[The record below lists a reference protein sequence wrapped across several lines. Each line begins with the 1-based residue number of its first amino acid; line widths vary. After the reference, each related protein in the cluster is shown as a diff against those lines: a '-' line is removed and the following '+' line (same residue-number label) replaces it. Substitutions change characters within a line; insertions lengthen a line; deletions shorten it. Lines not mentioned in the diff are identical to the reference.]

1 METDPLRLLTNKINP
16 EVRKYAQA
24 LYDMTRKYPD
34 TSGQW
39 CGRGWDNTGSKE
51 HASGLAFDWI
61 TSTKVGLRPT
71 NVQYVAA
78 MKIVNFFIR
87 HGKEMGL
94 EWLIFSVD
102 GKNKMLY
109 NVARGK
115 WRNYGSKGN
124 ISFRHIDHIHFK
136 FLKSVKFNP
145 NINWILDIIN
155 TKTNKGKEITVT
167 DKEMEAIVLKLLNF
181 KVTANGKNQALVQ
194 HMVEGFVDDEAQS
207 KALAEISTKISAL
220 ANQVAEIRKAVR

>member
-1 METDPLRLLTNKINP
+1 MTTDPLRLLTDRINP

-78 MKIVNFFIR
+78 MKVVNFFIR

-102 GKNKMLY
+102 GVNKMLY

-115 WRNYGSKGN
+115 WRSYGSAGN
-124 ISFRHIDHIHFK
+124 VSFRHIDHIHFK
-136 FLKSVKFNP
+136 FKRGVKFNP
-145 NINWILDIIN
+145 NIKWTLDVITN
-155 TKTNKGKEITVT
+155 TDKDTTVT
-167 DKEMEAIVLKLLNF
+167 EDEMDAIVLKLLNF
-181 KVTANGKNQALVQ
+181 KITANGKNQALVQ
-194 HMVEGFVDDEAQS
+194 HMAESFVDDKAQS
-207 KALAEISTKISAL
+207 KALAEISTKLSAL
-220 ANQVAEIRKAVR
+220 TNQVAEIRKAVR

>member
-1 METDPLRLLTNKINP
+1 MTDPLRLLTNKINP

-39 CGRGWDNTGSKE
+39 CGRGWDDTGSAE

-61 TSTKVGLRPT
+61 TSTGVGKRPT

-87 HGKEMGL
+87 HGEEMGL

-102 GKNKMLY
+102 GVNKMIY
-109 NVARGK
+109 NVDRGK
-115 WRNYGSKGN
+115 WRSYGSDGN

-136 FLKSVKFNP
+136 FKRGVKFNP
-145 NINWILDIIN
+145 NIKWTLDVTTN
-155 TKTNKGKEITVT
+155 TDKDTTVT
-167 DKEMEAIVLKLLNF
+167 EDEMDAIVLKLLNF
-181 KVTANGKNQALVQ
+181 KVTANGKNQELVQ

-207 KALAEISTKISAL
+207 KKLAEISAKLSAL
-220 ANQVAEIRKAVR
+220 SNRVDEIRKAIR

>member
-1 METDPLRLLTNKINP
+1 METDPLRLLTDKINP

-78 MKIVNFFIR
+78 MKVVNFFIR

-102 GKNKMLY
+102 GVNKMLY

-115 WRNYGSKGN
+115 WRSYGSAGN
-124 ISFRHIDHIHFK
+124 VSFRHIDHIHFK
-136 FLKSVKFNP
+136 FKRGVKFNP
-145 NINWILDIIN
+145 NIKWTLDVITN
-155 TKTNKGKEITVT
+155 TDKDTTVT
-167 DKEMEAIVLKLLNF
+167 EDEMDAIVLKLLNF
-181 KVTANGKNQALVQ
+181 KITANGKNQELVQ
-194 HMVEGFVDDEAQS
+194 HMAESFVDDKAQS
-207 KALAEISTKISAL
+207 KALAEISTKLSAL
-220 ANQVAEIRKAVR
+220 TNQVAEIRKAVR

>member
-1 METDPLRLLTNKINP
+1 MTDPLRLLTNKINP

-51 HASGLAFDWI
+51 HESGLAFDWI

-78 MKIVNFFIR
+78 MKVVNFFIR
-87 HGKEMGL
+87 HGKEIGL

-102 GKNKMLY
+102 GVNKMLY

-115 WRNYGSKGN
+115 WRNYGSDGN
-124 ISFRHIDHIHFK
+124 ITFRHIDHIHFK
-136 FLKSVKFNP
+136 FKRGVKFNP
-145 NINWILDIIN
+145 NIKWTLDVTTN
-155 TKTNKGKEITVT
+155 TDKDTTVT
-167 DKEMEAIVLKLLNF
+167 EDEMDAIVLKLLNF
-181 KVTANGKNQALVQ
+181 KITANGKNQELVQ
-194 HMVEGFVDDEAQS
+194 HMAESFVDDEAQS
-207 KALAEISTKISAL
+207 KALAEISTKLSTL

>member
-1 METDPLRLLTNKINP
+1 MTDPLRLLTNKINP

-61 TSTKVGLRPT
+61 TSTNVGVRPT

-87 HGKEMGL
+87 HGKEIGL

-102 GKNKMLY
+102 RENKMLY

-115 WRNYGSKGN
+115 WKSYGSTGN

-136 FLKSVKFNP
+136 FKRGVKFNP
-145 NINWILDIIN
+145 NIKWTLDVTTN
-155 TKTNKGKEITVT
+155 TDKDTTVT
-167 DKEMEAIVLKLLNF
+167 NEEMDAIVLKLLNF
-181 KVTANGKNQALVQ
+181 KITANGKNQELVQ
-194 HMVEGFVDDEAQS
+194 HMAESFVDDEAQS
-207 KALAEISTKISAL
+207 RALAEISTKLSAL
-220 ANQVAEIRKAVR
+220 ANQVAEIRKVIR

>member
-1 METDPLRLLTNKINP
+1 MTDPLRLLTDKINP

-39 CGRGWDNTGSKE
+39 CGRGWDTGSAE
-51 HASGLAFDWI
+51 HGSGLAFDWI
-61 TSTKVGLRPT
+61 TSTGVGVRPT

-87 HGKEMGL
+87 NGKEMGL

-102 GKNKMLY
+102 GVNKMIY
-109 NVARGK
+109 NVDRGK
-115 WRNYGSKGN
+115 WRSYGSAGN

-136 FLKSVKFNP
+136 FKRGVKFNP
-145 NINWILDIIN
+145 NIKWTLDVTTN
-155 TKTNKGKEITVT
+155 TDKDTTVT
-167 DKEMEAIVLKLLNF
+167 EDEMDAIVLKLLNF
-181 KVTANGKNQALVQ
+181 KITANGKNQELVQ
-194 HMVEGFVDDEAQS
+194 HMAESFVDDEAQS
-207 KALAEISTKISAL
+207 KALAEISTKLSTL

>member
-16 EVRKYAQA
+16 EVRKYAQV

-102 GKNKMLY
+102 GVNKMIY
-109 NVARGK
+109 NADRGK
-115 WRNYGSKGN
+115 WRSHGSAGN

-136 FLKSVKFNP
+136 FKRGVNFNP
-145 NINWILDIIN
+145 NIKWTLDVTTN
-155 TKTNKGKEITVT
+155 TDKDTTVT
-167 DKEMEAIVLKLLNF
+167 DEEMDAIVLKLLNF
-181 KVTANGKNQALVQ
+181 KITANGKNQELVQ
-194 HMVEGFVDDEAQS
+194 HMVEGFVDDKAQS
-207 KALAEISTKISAL
+207 KALAAINVKLSAL
-220 ANQVAEIRKAVR
+220 SNQVAEIRKAVR

>member
-1 METDPLRLLTNKINP
+1 MTDPLRLLTNKINP

-39 CGRGWDNTGSKE
+39 CGRGWDDTGSAE

-61 TSTKVGLRPT
+61 TSTGVGKRPT

-102 GKNKMLY
+102 GVNKMIY
-109 NVARGK
+109 NVDRGK
-115 WRNYGSKGN
+115 WRSYGSDGN

-136 FLKSVKFNP
+136 FKRGVKFNP
-145 NINWILDIIN
+145 NIKWTLDVTTN
-155 TKTNKGKEITVT
+155 TDKDTTVT
-167 DKEMEAIVLKLLNF
+167 EDEMDAIVLKLLNF
-181 KVTANGKNQALVQ
+181 KITANGKNQELVQ
-194 HMVEGFVDDEAQS
+194 HMAESFVDDEAQS
-207 KALAEISTKISAL
+207 KALAEISTKLSTL
-220 ANQVAEIRKAVR
+220 ANQVAEIRKAIR

>member
-1 METDPLRLLTNKINP
+1 MATDPLRLLTDRINP

-39 CGRGWDNTGSKE
+39 CGRGWDNTGSAE

-61 TSTKVGLRPT
+61 TSTGVGVRPT

-102 GKNKMLY
+102 GVNKMIY
-109 NVARGK
+109 NVDRGK
-115 WRNYGSKGN
+115 WRSHGSAGN

-136 FLKSVKFNP
+136 FKRGVKFNP
-145 NINWILDIIN
+145 NIKWTLDV
-155 TKTNKGKEITVT
+155 TTNADKDTTVT
-167 DKEMEAIVLKLLNF
+167 EDEMDAIVLKLLNF
-181 KVTANGKNQALVQ
+181 KITANGKNQELVQ
-194 HMVEGFVDDEAQS
+194 HMAKSFVDDEAQS
-207 KALAEISTKISAL
+207 KALAEISTKLSAL

>member
-1 METDPLRLLTNKINP
+1 METDPLRLLTDRINP

-102 GKNKMLY
+102 GVNKMLY

-115 WRNYGSKGN
+115 WRSYGSAGN

-136 FLKSVKFNP
+136 FKRGVKFNP
-145 NINWILDIIN
+145 NIKWTLDVITN
-155 TKTNKGKEITVT
+155 TDKDTTVT
-167 DKEMEAIVLKLLNF
+167 DEEMDAIVLKLLNF
-181 KVTANGKNQALVQ
+181 KITANGKNQELVQ
-194 HMVEGFVDDEAQS
+194 HMAENFVYDGAQS
-207 KALAEISTKISAL
+207 KALAEISAKLSAL
-220 ANQVAEIRKAVR
+220 SNRVDEIRKAVR

>member
-1 METDPLRLLTNKINP
+1 MTDPLRLLTNKINP

-39 CGRGWDNTGSKE
+39 CGRGWDDTGSAE

-61 TSTKVGLRPT
+61 TSTGVGKRPT

-102 GKNKMLY
+102 GLNKMIY
-109 NVARGK
+109 NVDRGK
-115 WRNYGSKGN
+115 WRSYGSDGN

-136 FLKSVKFNP
+136 FKRGVKFNP
-145 NINWILDIIN
+145 NIKWTLDVTTN
-155 TKTNKGKEITVT
+155 TDKDTTVT
-167 DKEMEAIVLKLLNF
+167 EDEMDAIVLKLLNF
-181 KVTANGKNQALVQ
+181 KITANGKNQELVQ
-194 HMVEGFVDDEAQS
+194 HMAESFVDDEAQS
-207 KALAEISTKISAL
+207 KALAEISTKLSTL

>member
-1 METDPLRLLTNKINP
+1 MTDPLRLLTNKINP

-61 TSTKVGLRPT
+61 TSTNVGMRPT

-87 HGKEMGL
+87 NGKEMGL

-102 GKNKMLY
+102 GVNKMIY
-109 NVARGK
+109 NVDRGK
-115 WRNYGSKGN
+115 WRSYGSAGN

-136 FLKSVKFNP
+136 FKRGVKFNP
-145 NINWILDIIN
+145 NIKWTLDVTTN
-155 TKTNKGKEITVT
+155 TDKDTTVT
-167 DKEMEAIVLKLLNF
+167 EDEMDAIVLKLLNF
-181 KVTANGKNQALVQ
+181 KITANGKNQELVQ
-194 HMVEGFVDDEAQS
+194 HMAESFVDDEAQS
-207 KALAEISTKISAL
+207 KKLAEISAKLSAL
-220 ANQVAEIRKAVR
+220 SNRVDEIRKAVR

>member
-1 METDPLRLLTNKINP
+1 MTDPLRLLTNKINP

-39 CGRGWDNTGSKE
+39 CGRGWDDTGSAE

-61 TSTKVGLRPT
+61 TSTGVGKRPT

-102 GKNKMLY
+102 GLNKMIY
-109 NVARGK
+109 NVDRGK
-115 WRNYGSKGN
+115 WRSYGSDGN

-136 FLKSVKFNP
+136 FKRGVKFNP
-145 NINWILDIIN
+145 NIKWTLDVTTN
-155 TKTNKGKEITVT
+155 TDKDTTVT
-167 DKEMEAIVLKLLNF
+167 EDEMDAIVLKLLNF
-181 KVTANGKNQALVQ
+181 KITANGKNQELVQ
-194 HMVEGFVDDEAQS
+194 HMAESFVDDEAQS
-207 KALAEISTKISAL
+207 KALAEISAKLSAL
-220 ANQVAEIRKAVR
+220 SNRVDEIRKAIR

>member
-1 METDPLRLLTNKINP
+1 METDPLRLLTNRINP

-34 TSGQW
+34 TSSQW

-102 GKNKMLY
+102 GVNKMLY

-136 FLKSVKFNP
+136 FKRGVKFNP
-145 NINWILDIIN
+145 NIKWTLDVTTN
-155 TKTNKGKEITVT
+155 TDKDTTVT
-167 DKEMEAIVLKLLNF
+167 DKEMDAIVLKLLNF
-181 KVTANGKNQALVQ
+181 KITANGKNQELVQ
-194 HMVEGFVDDEAQS
+194 YMAESFVDDEAQS
-207 KALAEISTKISAL
+207 MALAEISAKLSAL
-220 ANQVAEIRKAVR
+220 SNRVDEIRKAIR

>member
-1 METDPLRLLTNKINP
+1 MTDPLRLLTNKINP

-51 HASGLAFDWI
+51 HESGLAFDWI
-61 TSTKVGLRPT
+61 TSTDVGVRPT

-78 MKIVNFFIR
+78 MKVVNFFIR

-102 GKNKMLY
+102 GKNKMVY
-109 NVARGK
+109 NISRGSWK
-115 WRNYGSKGN
+115 SYGSNGN
-124 ISFRHIDHIHFK
+124 VSFLHIDHIHFK
-136 FLKSVKFNP
+136 FKRGVKFSP
-145 NINWILDIIN
+145 NIKWTLDVTTN
-155 TKTNKGKEITVT
+155 TDKDATVT
-167 DKEMEAIVLKLLNF
+167 EDEMDAIVLKLLNF
-181 KVTANGKNQALVQ
+181 KITANGKNQELVQ
-194 HMVEGFVDDEAQS
+194 HMAESFVDDEAQS
-207 KALAEISTKISAL
+207 KALAEISTKLSAL
-220 ANQVAEIRKAVR
+220 SNQVAEIRKAVR

>member
-1 METDPLRLLTNKINP
+1 MTDPLRLLTNKINP

-39 CGRGWDNTGSKE
+39 CGRGWDDTGSAE

-61 TSTKVGLRPT
+61 TSTDVGKRPT

-87 HGKEMGL
+87 HGEEMGL

-102 GKNKMLY
+102 GVNKMIY
-109 NVARGK
+109 NVDRGK
-115 WRNYGSKGN
+115 WRSYGSDGN

-136 FLKSVKFNP
+136 FKRGVKFNP
-145 NINWILDIIN
+145 NIKWTLDVTTN
-155 TKTNKGKEITVT
+155 TDKGTTVT
-167 DKEMEAIVLKLLNF
+167 EDEMDAIVLKLLNF
-181 KVTANGKNQALVQ
+181 KITANGKNQELVQ
-194 HMVEGFVDDEAQS
+194 HMAKSFVDDEAQS
-207 KALAEISTKISAL
+207 KALAEISTKLSAL
-220 ANQVAEIRKAVR
+220 SNQVAEVRKVVR

>member
-16 EVRKYAQA
+16 EVRKYAQV

-61 TSTKVGLRPT
+61 TSTKVGFRPT

-102 GKNKMLY
+102 GVNKMIY
-109 NVARGK
+109 NVDRGN
-115 WRNYGSKGN
+115 WRSYGSAGN
-124 ISFRHIDHIHFK
+124 VSFRHIDHIHFK
-136 FLKSVKFNP
+136 FKRGVNFNP
-145 NINWILDIIN
+145 NIKWTLDVTTN
-155 TKTNKGKEITVT
+155 TDKDTTVT
-167 DKEMEAIVLKLLNF
+167 EDEMDAIVLKLLNF
-181 KVTANGKNQALVQ
+181 KITANGKNQALVQ
-194 HMVEGFVDDEAQS
+194 HMAESFVDDEAQS
-207 KALAEISTKISAL
+207 MALAEISTKLSTL

>member
-1 METDPLRLLTNKINP
+1 MATDPLRLLTDKINP

-61 TSTKVGLRPT
+61 TSTGVGVRPT

-102 GKNKMLY
+102 GVNKMIY
-109 NVARGK
+109 NVDRGK
-115 WRNYGSKGN
+115 WRSHGSAGN

-136 FLKSVKFNP
+136 FKRGVKFNP
-145 NINWILDIIN
+145 NIKWTLDV
-155 TKTNKGKEITVT
+155 TTNADKDTTVT
-167 DKEMEAIVLKLLNF
+167 EDEMDAIVLKLLNF
-181 KVTANGKNQALVQ
+181 KITANGKNQELVQ
-194 HMVEGFVDDEAQS
+194 HMAKSFVDDEAQS
-207 KALAEISTKISAL
+207 KALAEISTKLSAL
-220 ANQVAEIRKAVR
+220 ANQVAEIRKAGR

>member
-1 METDPLRLLTNKINP
+1 METDPLRLLTDRINP

-61 TSTKVGLRPT
+61 TSTNVGMRPT

-78 MKIVNFFIR
+78 MKIVNLFIR

-102 GKNKMLY
+102 GVNKMIY
-109 NVARGK
+109 NVDRGK
-115 WRNYGSKGN
+115 WRSYGSAGN

-136 FLKSVKFNP
+136 FRKGVKFNP
-145 NINWILDIIN
+145 NIKWTLDV
-155 TKTNKGKEITVT
+155 TTNADKDTTVT

-181 KVTANGKNQALVQ
+181 KVTANGKNQELVQ

-207 KALAEISTKISAL
+207 KKLAEISAKLSAL
-220 ANQVAEIRKAVR
+220 TNQVAEIRKAVR

>member
-1 METDPLRLLTNKINP
+1 MATDPLRLLTDKINP

-61 TSTKVGLRPT
+61 TSTDVGVRPT

-102 GKNKMLY
+102 GVNKMIY
-109 NVARGK
+109 NVARGM
-115 WRNYGSKGN
+115 WRSYGSAGN
-124 ISFRHIDHIHFK
+124 VSFRHIDHIHFK
-136 FLKSVKFNP
+136 FKRGVKFNP
-145 NINWILDIIN
+145 NINWTLDIIN

-207 KALAEISTKISAL
+207 KALAEISTKLSAL

>member
-1 METDPLRLLTNKINP
+1 MTDPLRLLTNKINP

-39 CGRGWDNTGSKE
+39 CGRGWDDTGSAE
-51 HASGLAFDWI
+51 HGSGLAFDWI
-61 TSTKVGLRPT
+61 TSTGVGKRPT

-102 GKNKMLY
+102 GLNKMIY
-109 NVARGK
+109 NVDRGK
-115 WRNYGSKGN
+115 WRSYGSAGN

-136 FLKSVKFNP
+136 FKRGVKFNP
-145 NINWILDIIN
+145 NIKWTLDVTTN
-155 TKTNKGKEITVT
+155 TDKDTTVT
-167 DKEMEAIVLKLLNF
+167 EDEMDAIVLKLLNF
-181 KVTANGKNQALVQ
+181 KITANGKNQELVQ
-194 HMVEGFVDDEAQS
+194 HMAESFVDDEAQS
-207 KALAEISTKISAL
+207 KALAEISTKLSAL

>member
-1 METDPLRLLTNKINP
+1 MTDPLRLLTNKINP

-34 TSGQW
+34 TSSQW
-39 CGRGWDNTGSKE
+39 CGRGWDTGSAE
-51 HASGLAFDWI
+51 HGSGLAFDWI
-61 TSTKVGLRPT
+61 TSTGVGKRPT

-102 GKNKMLY
+102 GINKMIY
-109 NVARGK
+109 NVDRGK
-115 WRNYGSKGN
+115 WRSYGSAGN

-136 FLKSVKFNP
+136 FKRGVKFNP
-145 NINWILDIIN
+145 NIKWTLDVTTN
-155 TKTNKGKEITVT
+155 TDKDTTVT
-167 DKEMEAIVLKLLNF
+167 DKEMDAIVLKLLNF
-181 KVTANGKNQALVQ
+181 KITANGKNQELVQ
-194 HMVEGFVDDEAQS
+194 HMAESFVDDEAQS
-207 KALAEISTKISAL
+207 KKLAEISTKLSAL
-220 ANQVAEIRKAVR
+220 ANQVAEIRKGVR

>member
-1 METDPLRLLTNKINP
+1 METDPLRLLTDRINP

-78 MKIVNFFIR
+78 MKVVNFFIR

-102 GKNKMLY
+102 GVNKMLY

-115 WRNYGSKGN
+115 WRSYGSAGN
-124 ISFRHIDHIHFK
+124 VSFRHIDHIHFK
-136 FLKSVKFNP
+136 FKRGVKFNP
-145 NINWILDIIN
+145 NIKWTLDVITN
-155 TKTNKGKEITVT
+155 TDKDTTVT
-167 DKEMEAIVLKLLNF
+167 EDEMDAIVLKLLNF
-181 KVTANGKNQALVQ
+181 KITANGKNQELVQ
-194 HMVEGFVDDEAQS
+194 HMAESFVDDKAQS
-207 KALAEISTKISAL
+207 KALAEISAKLSAL
-220 ANQVAEIRKAVR
+220 TNQVAEIRKAVR

>member
-1 METDPLRLLTNKINP
+1 MTDPLRLLTDKINP

-39 CGRGWDNTGSKE
+39 CGRGWDTGSAE
-51 HASGLAFDWI
+51 HGSGLAFDWI
-61 TSTKVGLRPT
+61 TSTGVGKRPT

-87 HGKEMGL
+87 NGKEMGL

-102 GKNKMLY
+102 GVNKMIY
-109 NVARGK
+109 NVDRGK
-115 WRNYGSKGN
+115 WRSYGSAGN

-136 FLKSVKFNP
+136 FKRGVKFNP
-145 NINWILDIIN
+145 NIKWTLDVTTN
-155 TKTNKGKEITVT
+155 TDKDTTVT
-167 DKEMEAIVLKLLNF
+167 EDEMDAIVLKLLNF
-181 KVTANGKNQALVQ
+181 KITANGKNQELVQ

-207 KALAEISTKISAL
+207 KKLAEISAKLSAL
-220 ANQVAEIRKAVR
+220 SNRVDEIRKAIR

>member
-102 GKNKMLY
+102 GVNKMVY
-109 NVARGK
+109 NVDRGK
-115 WRNYGSKGN
+115 WRSYGSAGN
-124 ISFRHIDHIHFK
+124 VSFRHIDHIHFK
-136 FLKSVKFNP
+136 FKRGVKFNP
-145 NINWILDIIN
+145 NIKWTLDV
-155 TKTNKGKEITVT
+155 TTNADKDTTVT
-167 DKEMEAIVLKLLNF
+167 DEEMDAIVLKLLNF
-181 KVTANGKNQALVQ
+181 KITANGKNQELVQ
-194 HMVEGFVDDEAQS
+194 HMAENFVYDGAQS
-207 KALAEISTKISAL
+207 KALAEISTKLSAL

>member
-1 METDPLRLLTNKINP
+1 METDPLRLLTDRINP

-39 CGRGWDNTGSKE
+39 CGRGWDDTGSAE
-51 HASGLAFDWI
+51 HGSGLAFDWI
-61 TSTKVGLRPT
+61 TSTGVGKRPT

-102 GKNKMLY
+102 GLNKMIY
-109 NVARGK
+109 NVDRGK
-115 WRNYGSKGN
+115 WRSYGSDGN

-136 FLKSVKFNP
+136 FKRGVKFSP
-145 NINWILDIIN
+145 NIKWTLDVTTN
-155 TKTNKGKEITVT
+155 TDKDTTVT
-167 DKEMEAIVLKLLNF
+167 EDEMDAIVLKLLNF
-181 KVTANGKNQALVQ
+181 KITANGKNQELVQ
-194 HMVEGFVDDEAQS
+194 HMAESFVDDEAQS
-207 KALAEISTKISAL
+207 KALAEISTKLSTL

>member
-1 METDPLRLLTNKINP
+1 MATNPLRLLTDKINP

-51 HASGLAFDWI
+51 HESGLAFDWI

-78 MKIVNFFIR
+78 MKVVNFFIR

-102 GKNKMLY
+102 GVNKMLY

-115 WRNYGSKGN
+115 WRSYGSAGN
-124 ISFRHIDHIHFK
+124 VSFRHIDHIHFK
-136 FLKSVKFNP
+136 FKRGVKFNP
-145 NINWILDIIN
+145 NIKWTLDVITN
-155 TKTNKGKEITVT
+155 TDKDTTVT
-167 DKEMEAIVLKLLNF
+167 EDEMDAIVLKLLNF
-181 KVTANGKNQALVQ
+181 KITANGKNQALVQ
-194 HMVEGFVDDEAQS
+194 HMAESFVDDKAQS
-207 KALAEISTKISAL
+207 KALAEISTKLSAL
-220 ANQVAEIRKAVR
+220 TNQVAEIRKAVR

>member
-1 METDPLRLLTNKINP
+1 MTDPLRLLTNKINP

-39 CGRGWDNTGSKE
+39 CGRGWDDTGSAE

-61 TSTKVGLRPT
+61 TSTGVGKRPT

-102 GKNKMLY
+102 GLNKMIY
-109 NVARGK
+109 NVDRGK
-115 WRNYGSKGN
+115 WRSYGSDGN

-136 FLKSVKFNP
+136 FKRGVKFNP
-145 NINWILDIIN
+145 NIKWTLDVTTN
-155 TKTNKGKEITVT
+155 TDKDTTVT
-167 DKEMEAIVLKLLNF
+167 EDEMDAIVLKLLNF
-181 KVTANGKNQALVQ
+181 KITANGKNQELVQ
-194 HMVEGFVDDEAQS
+194 HMAESFVDDEAQS
-207 KALAEISTKISAL
+207 KALAEISTKLSTL
-220 ANQVAEIRKAVR
+220 ANQVAEIRKAIR

>member
-1 METDPLRLLTNKINP
+1 METDPLRLLTDRINP

-61 TSTKVGLRPT
+61 TSTNVGVRPT

-102 GKNKMLY
+102 GVNKMIY
-109 NVARGK
+109 NVARGT
-115 WRNYGSKGN
+115 WRNYGSAGN

-136 FLKSVKFNP
+136 FKRGVKFNP
-145 NINWILDIIN
+145 NIKWTLDV
-155 TKTNKGKEITVT
+155 TTNADKDTTVT
-167 DKEMEAIVLKLLNF
+167 EDEMDAIVLKLLNF
-181 KVTANGKNQALVQ
+181 KITANGKNQELVQ
-194 HMVEGFVDDEAQS
+194 HMAESFVDDEAQS
-207 KALAEISTKISAL
+207 KALAEISTKLSAL

>member
-1 METDPLRLLTNKINP
+1 METDPLRLLTDRINP

-61 TSTKVGLRPT
+61 TSTKVGMKPT

-102 GKNKMLY
+102 GVNKMIY
-109 NVARGK
+109 NVARGSWK
-115 WRNYGSKGN
+115 NYGSRGN

-136 FLKSVKFNP
+136 FKRGVKFNP
-145 NINWILDIIN
+145 NIKWTLDVTTN
-155 TKTNKGKEITVT
+155 TDKDTTVT
-167 DKEMEAIVLKLLNF
+167 DKEMDAIVLKLLNF
-181 KVTANGKNQALVQ
+181 KITANGKNQELVQ
-194 HMVEGFVDDEAQS
+194 HMAESFVDDEAQS
-207 KALAEISTKISAL
+207 KALAEISTKLSAL

>member
-1 METDPLRLLTNKINP
+1 METDPLRLLTDRINP

-102 GKNKMLY
+102 GVNKRIY
-109 NVARGK
+109 NVDRGK
-115 WRNYGSKGN
+115 WRSYVSAGN

-136 FLKSVKFNP
+136 FKRGVKFNP
-145 NINWILDIIN
+145 NIKWTLDV
-155 TKTNKGKEITVT
+155 TTNADKDTTVT

-181 KVTANGKNQALVQ
+181 KITANGKNQELVQ
-194 HMVEGFVDDEAQS
+194 HMAKGFVDDEAQS
-207 KALAEISTKISAL
+207 KALAEISAKLSTL

>member
-1 METDPLRLLTNKINP
+1 METDPLRLLTDRINP

-78 MKIVNFFIR
+78 MKVVNFFIR

-102 GKNKMLY
+102 GVNKMLY

-115 WRNYGSKGN
+115 WRSYGSAGN
-124 ISFRHIDHIHFK
+124 VSFRHIDHIHFK
-136 FLKSVKFNP
+136 FKRGIKFNP
-145 NINWILDIIN
+145 NIKWTLDVITN
-155 TKTNKGKEITVT
+155 TDKDTTVT
-167 DKEMEAIVLKLLNF
+167 EDEMDAIVLKLLNF
-181 KVTANGKNQALVQ
+181 KITANGKNQELVQ
-194 HMVEGFVDDEAQS
+194 HMAESFVDDKAQS
-207 KALAEISTKISAL
+207 KALAEISTKLSAL
-220 ANQVAEIRKAVR
+220 TNQVAEIRKAVR

>member
-16 EVRKYAQA
+16 EVRKYAQV

-102 GKNKMLY
+102 GVNKMIY
-109 NVARGK
+109 NVARGM
-115 WRNYGSKGN
+115 WRSYGSAGN
-124 ISFRHIDHIHFK
+124 VSFRHIDHIHFK
-136 FLKSVKFNP
+136 FKRGVKFNP
-145 NINWILDIIN
+145 NIKWTLDV
-155 TKTNKGKEITVT
+155 TTNADKDTTVT
-167 DKEMEAIVLKLLNF
+167 EDEMDAIVLKLLNF
-181 KVTANGKNQALVQ
+181 KITANGKNQELVQ
-194 HMVEGFVDDEAQS
+194 HMAESFVDDEAQS
-207 KALAEISTKISAL
+207 KKLAEISAKLSAL
-220 ANQVAEIRKAVR
+220 ANQVAEIRKVVR

>member
-1 METDPLRLLTNKINP
+1 METDPLRLLTDRINP

-61 TSTKVGLRPT
+61 TSTGVGKRPT

-102 GKNKMLY
+102 GVNKMIY
-109 NVARGK
+109 NVDRGK
-115 WRNYGSKGN
+115 WRSHGSAGN

-136 FLKSVKFNP
+136 FKRGVKFNP
-145 NINWILDIIN
+145 NIKWTLDVTTN
-155 TKTNKGKEITVT
+155 TDKDTTVT
-167 DKEMEAIVLKLLNF
+167 EDEMDAIVLKLLNF
-181 KVTANGKNQALVQ
+181 KITANGKNQELVQ
-194 HMVEGFVDDEAQS
+194 HMAKSFVDDEAQS
-207 KALAEISTKISAL
+207 KALAEISTKLSAL
-220 ANQVAEIRKAVR
+220 SNQVAEVRKVVR

>member
-1 METDPLRLLTNKINP
+1 MTDPLRLLTDKINP

-34 TSGQW
+34 TSSQW

-51 HASGLAFDWI
+51 HESGLAFDWI
-61 TSTKVGLRPT
+61 TSTDVGVRPT

-102 GKNKMLY
+102 GKNKMSY
-109 NVARGK
+109 
-115 WRNYGSKGN
+115 N
-124 ISFRHIDHIHFK
+124 ISRGSWKSHGSNGNVSFLHIDHIHFK
-136 FLKSVKFNP
+136 FRKGVKFNP
-145 NINWILDIIN
+145 NINWTLDPI
-155 TKTNKGKEITVT
+155 TSKGKEITVT

-181 KVTANGKNQALVQ
+181 KITANGKNQELVQ
-194 HMVEGFVDDEAQS
+194 HMAESFVDDKAQS
-207 KALAEISTKISAL
+207 KALADISAKL
-220 ANQVAEIRKAVR
+220 SALSNRVDEIRKDVR

>member
-1 METDPLRLLTNKINP
+1 METDPLRLLTDRINP

-39 CGRGWDNTGSKE
+39 CGRGWDTGSAE
-51 HASGLAFDWI
+51 HGSGLAFDWI
-61 TSTKVGLRPT
+61 TSTGVGKRPT
-71 NVQYVAA
+71 NVQYDAA

-102 GKNKMLY
+102 GVNKMIY
-109 NVARGK
+109 NVDRGK
-115 WRNYGSKGN
+115 WRSYGSAGN

-136 FLKSVKFNP
+136 FKRGVKFNP
-145 NINWILDIIN
+145 NIKWTLDVTTN
-155 TKTNKGKEITVT
+155 TDKDTTVT
-167 DKEMEAIVLKLLNF
+167 DKEMDAIVLKLLNF
-181 KVTANGKNQALVQ
+181 KITANGKNQALVQ

-207 KALAEISTKISAL
+207 KKLAEISAKLSTL

>member
-1 METDPLRLLTNKINP
+1 METDPLRLLTDKINP

-39 CGRGWDNTGSKE
+39 CGRGWDNTGSVE

-61 TSTKVGLRPT
+61 TSTKVGMRPT

-78 MKIVNFFIR
+78 MKVVNFFIAN
-87 HGKEMGL
+87 GKEMGL

-102 GKNKMLY
+102 GVNKMIY
-109 NVARGK
+109 NVDRGK
-115 WRNYGSKGN
+115 WRSHGSAGN

-136 FLKSVKFNP
+136 FRKGVKFNP
-145 NINWILDIIN
+145 NINWTLDVTTN
-155 TKTNKGKEITVT
+155 TDKDTTVT
-167 DKEMEAIVLKLLNF
+167 DEEMDAIVLKLLNF
-181 KVTANGKNQALVQ
+181 KITANGKNQELVQ

-207 KALAEISTKISAL
+207 KKLAEISAKLSVL
-220 ANQVAEIRKAVR
+220 ANQVAEIRKVVR

>member
-51 HASGLAFDWI
+51 HESGLAFDWI

-87 HGKEMGL
+87 NGKEMGL

-102 GKNKMLY
+102 GVNKMIY
-109 NVARGK
+109 NVDRGK
-115 WRNYGSKGN
+115 WRSYGSAGN

-136 FLKSVKFNP
+136 FKRGVKFNP
-145 NINWILDIIN
+145 NIKWTLDVTTN
-155 TKTNKGKEITVT
+155 TDKDTTVT
-167 DKEMEAIVLKLLNF
+167 DKEMDAIVLKLLNF
-181 KVTANGKNQALVQ
+181 KITANGKNQELVQ
-194 HMVEGFVDDEAQS
+194 HMVESFVDDEAQS
-207 KALAEISTKISAL
+207 KKLAEISAKLSAL
-220 ANQVAEIRKAVR
+220 SNRVDEIRKAIR

>member
-1 METDPLRLLTNKINP
+1 MTDPLRLLTDKINP

-39 CGRGWDNTGSKE
+39 CGRGWDTGSAE
-51 HASGLAFDWI
+51 HGSGLAFDWI
-61 TSTKVGLRPT
+61 TSTGVGKRPT

-87 HGKEMGL
+87 NGKEMGL

-102 GKNKMLY
+102 GVNKMIY
-109 NVARGK
+109 NVDRGK
-115 WRNYGSKGN
+115 WRSYGSAGN

-136 FLKSVKFNP
+136 FKRGVKFNP
-145 NINWILDIIN
+145 NIKWTLDVTTN
-155 TKTNKGKEITVT
+155 TDKDTTVT
-167 DKEMEAIVLKLLNF
+167 EDEMDAIVLKLLNF
-181 KVTANGKNQALVQ
+181 KITANGKNQELVQ
-194 HMVEGFVDDEAQS
+194 HMAESFVDDEAQS
-207 KALAEISTKISAL
+207 KALAEISTKLSTL
-220 ANQVAEIRKAVR
+220 ANQVAEIRKVVR

>member
-1 METDPLRLLTNKINP
+1 METDPLRLLTDRINP

-39 CGRGWDNTGSKE
+39 CGRGWDTGSAE
-51 HASGLAFDWI
+51 HGSGLAFDWI
-61 TSTKVGLRPT
+61 TSTNVGKRPT

-78 MKIVNFFIR
+78 MKIVNFFIC
-87 HGKEMGL
+87 HGKETGL

-102 GKNKMLY
+102 GVNKMIY
-109 NVARGK
+109 NVVRGT
-115 WRNYGSKGN
+115 WRSYGSAGN

-136 FLKSVKFNP
+136 FKRGVKFNP
-145 NINWILDIIN
+145 NIKWTLDV
-155 TKTNKGKEITVT
+155 TTNADKDTTVT

-181 KVTANGKNQALVQ
+181 KITANGKNQELVQ
-194 HMVEGFVDDEAQS
+194 HMAEGFVDDEAQS
-207 KALAEISTKISAL
+207 KALAEISTKLSAL
-220 ANQVAEIRKAVR
+220 SNQVAEIRKAVR